1 MLREVATLAFLNLG
15 GGVELFFSYN
25 NLRKLTMNNY
35 PTNMFLVVRK
45 TENLRKKH
53 IQLGMVIKMAKRE

>member
-25 NLRKLTMNNY
+25 NLNKLT
-35 PTNMFLVVRK
+35 TVLTQQKVIGCQ
-45 TENLRKKH
+45 EH
-53 IQLGMVIKMAKRE
+53 IEFKEETHTIGHGY